1 MALNFGSQKT
11 KQSIQEPGTEERAL
25 TSANTEL
32 AQLQLQQM
40 KDQIAQQNAP
50 KTSLQ
55 LMQDQLEEAATKNLL
70 ARATGQAPILTP
82 EQQGALD
89 QMFSLTSKRASQDLT
104 QYGQEIAAQRGMT
117 TADSPIG
124 NELLRQ
130 QRDLQ
135 EGLAATKTKASLDL
149 GASSDLFNQNL
160 QQFQAQLRQQAYQN
174 RLMLS
179 TEKPA
184 SYGQQ
189 NMLLAQRMP
198 YMNTIQRGTSG
209 GLSGGEG
216 SSAGSSMSGIAALAA
231 LA

>member
-1 MALNFGSQKT
+1 MSLNFGSSSSKQK
-11 KQSIQEPGTEERAL
+11 IQEPGAQEQAL

-32 AQLQLQQM
+32 AQLQLQQLKEQM
-40 KDQIAQQNAP
+40 AQENAP
-50 KTSLQ
+50 KTTLQ

-82 EQQGALD
+82 EQQASLD
-89 QMFSLTSKRASQDLT
+89 QMFNLTSKRASQDLT
-104 QYGQEIAAQRGMT
+104 QYGNEIAAQRGMT
-117 TADSPIG
+117 ASDSPIG

-174 RLMLS
+174 RLALS
-179 TEKPA
+179 SAQPA
-184 SYGQQ
+184 SYKQQ

-198 YMNTIQRGTSG
+198 YVNTYGHNASG

-231 LA
+231 L